1 MLRSRARTDARRFAG
16 LSFIGNRAF
25 EIGTND
31 APNAPGPRISGNVA
45 IERLLHRLSISPHR
59 DQFILKGAMLFVAW
73 LDDPFRPTQDL
84 DLLGFGD
91 PAVTAIRAVFE
102 AICRINGCCCL
113 SPTSY
118 TALTASP
125 AIARSGQSFKTE
137 RSRIDDRIVAGNDIG
152 HQAPRS
158 RSNAEAVSRI
168 AR

>member
-1 MLRSRARTDARRFAG
+1 
-16 LSFIGNRAF
+16 
-25 EIGTND
+25 
-31 APNAPGPRISGNVA
+31 
-45 IERLLHRLSISPHR
+45 
-59 DQFILKGAMLFVAW
+59 MLFVAW

-102 AICRINGCCCL
+102 AICRIKADGCCCL